1 MANQLVINVTNTV
14 NQANDNFVRQMLY
27 ELYDDPALVPDPNER
42 GESYLLLLDRNPA
55 QATLYEGIT
64 NQTFPPTAVG
74 VWVFIDW
81 PETVARIVGTTFHSL
96 IFYFSLTF
104 IFSPPFPGR
113 RGANIIHVRQ
123 QTQTWISSPR
133 LNTMND
139 LRAANDRHSSTT
151 FVIRAVDEARALKA
165 TLILLLL
172 SRYYREEVNNQYRV
186 PRGEVR
192 EDVLAPRDLIHNV
205 TGLNG
210 RWIIALQEIC
220 AVRIVTPKTYAISP
234 VFAVIGPEVSL
245 PLLLRFG
252 AHH

>member
-1 MANQLVINVTNTV
+1 
-14 NQANDNFVRQMLY
+14 
-27 ELYDDPALVPDPNER
+27 
-42 GESYLLLLDRNPA
+42 
-55 QATLYEGIT
+55 
-64 NQTFPPTAVG
+64 
-74 VWVFIDW
+74 
-81 PETVARIVGTTFHSL
+81 
-96 IFYFSLTF
+96 
-104 IFSPPFPGR
+104 
-113 RGANIIHVRQ
+113 
-123 QTQTWISSPR
+123 
-133 LNTMND
+133 MND

-252 AHH
+252 GHH